1 MEKCAYNDVMNNI
14 KQVCNQ
20 TNRRFEDITVIAATK
35 MQNVDVLN
43 EFKQNGLIF
52 GENRVQELID
62 KYPYIDGVNW
72 HFIGQLQ
79 TNKVKYI
86 IDKVELIHSVDRIEL
101 ATEIN
106 KQANK
111 IGKIQ
116 NVLLEVNI
124 GGEESKG
131 GVNSEN
137 IDKLIEQIL
146 LYKNVKICGLMT
158 VMPLIEIDF
167 NPYEKMRKLYDD
179 KKKTYKEADWKY
191 LSMGMSADYI
201 EAIKYGSNMIRLG
214 RVLFGERNR

>member
-214 RVLFGERNR
+214 SVLFGERNR